1 VIDFKFITCLT
12 NKKLTSIFPF
22 VSCLQ
27 YLLLFIRLE
36 NLGIANIRQLPR
48 LSNEQIMDL
57 TQEDPTYSDYKKV
70 KAGVERLRK
79 KGVEFGQVETDLLD
93 HHRAGYMPNAP
104 YSWWSLL
111 VWGEQL
117 ITLWALTKHTF
128 TKVYWWSA

>member
-1 VIDFKFITCLT
+1 
-12 NKKLTSIFPF
+12 
-22 VSCLQ
+22 
-27 YLLLFIRLE
+27 
-36 NLGIANIRQLPR
+36 
-48 LSNEQIMDL
+48 MDL

-79 KGVEFGQVETDLLD
+79 KGVEFGQLETDLLD

-117 ITLWALTKHTF
+117 ITLWALTKHKF
-128 TKVYWWSA
+128 TKVYSSGGICLQDKRVLRFDALIFQA